1 MSNVI
6 RIEILIINIGINK
19 NKCERFFFIIKKNL
33 ILIVNV
39 KFIDREKK
47 INIMWC

>member
-19 NKCERFFFIIKKNL
+19 NKCESFFYIKKNL
-33 ILIVNV
+33 IFIVNV
-39 KFIDREKK
+39 KFKDREKK